1 MDRTFITLATV
12 ALCLSADALPRTWT
26 SLQWGSG
33 MDAQFAD
40 IAAHGVEVVEVPPW
54 AETVT
59 SNALNL
65 CRKHGLKAFTYSIDQ
80 TKTSKSA
87 LAGKPFE
94 RAVMLGG
101 AYRGRAIDRNL
112 FSFAPTVHDIVL
124 EPPVYSGGQP
134 YGSGR
139 SKHGHYFSGLVP
151 IRAEVVVPLKLFDG
165 RQHLQIVPCG
175 ILPAATDQRPENDTV
190 FDNMRETDEIV
201 NRRLVRLRFDLS
213 PYADACLD
221 KVGLAVYWASD
232 IEGSRWK
239 DGEGQLS
246 VFAASTRAA
255 SVASIEDRLRRFV
268 DVNGGAFPDDVLIA
282 VRVGDECFNQT
293 GWLDSPA
300 ASYPIYGYSESGLAA
315 FRKLSPGCEPPRTWG
330 CPEVYGEKAYGT
342 FLYCYHR
349 GCAELMRA
357 VATAA
362 HRIAPS
368 LKVFRN
374 TTRAGAWSYVND
386 HDGSGQELLAR
397 ELDILHLDPYPVGKS
412 YDAEVIP
419 FDMGYFAGLS
429 RRLEKPLIPWMQ
441 AHAFAP
447 CGLGHVTPDQVE
459 RMWTQHRAFAPDG
472 IMWLGYGAAGGGI
485 TRTFPKGNAASWE
498 KAAEI
503 HRSFRGASAQKKPV
517 AKLAVLRPYSV
528 RAIVCMGDD
537 WSIRNPA
544 DALLG
549 EYVRAWSVDHGLAY
563 DVFEVSPVETAE
575 MRTAREAELAKY
587 ALVVST
593 LPYSRAKVIGAGTV
607 GQVFSRAQIKAAHRK
622 FVTEIANLKDMLKRE
637 EMR

>member
-1 MDRTFITLATV
+1 MERALITLAIAAV
-12 ALCLSADALPRTWT
+12 CLSADALPRTWT

-59 SNALNL
+59 SNALSL
-65 CRKHGLKAFTYSIDQ
+65 CRKYGLKAFTYSIDA
-80 TKTSKSA
+80 SKNSKPA
-87 LAGKPFE
+87 LAGRPFE

-112 FSFAPTVHDIVL
+112 FSFAPTVHDVVL

-134 YGSGR
+134 YGSGK
-139 SKHGHYFSGLVP
+139 SKHGHYFPGLAPV
-151 IRAEVVVPLKLFDG
+151 RAEVVVPLRLFDG
-165 RQHLQIVPCG
+165 RQHLKIVPCE
-175 ILPAATDQRPENDTV
+175 ILPVAADQKPENDTSLAC
-190 FDNMRETDEIV
+190 MRDADEIV
-201 NRRLVRLRFDLS
+201 SRRLVRLRFDLS
-213 PYADACLD
+213 PFADACLD

-232 IEGSRWK
+232 AEGPLWR

-255 SVASIEDRLRRFV
+255 AVASIEERLRRFA
-268 DVNGGAFPDDVLIA
+268 DGNGGTFPADVLIA

-315 FRKLSPGCEPPRTWG
+315 FRRLLPGCEPPRTWG
-330 CPEVYGEKAYGT
+330 YPEVYGEEAYGA
-342 FLYCYHR
+342 FLYGYHK

-357 VATAA
+357 VVSAA
-362 HRIAPS
+362 HRISPS

-429 RRLEKPLIPWMQ
+429 RRLEKPLVPWMQ

-503 HRSFRGASAQKKPV
+503 HRSFRVAPAAKKPL

-528 RAIVCMGDD
+528 RAIVSMGDN
-537 WSIRNPA
+537 WSVRNPA

-549 EYVRAWSVDHGLAY
+549 EYVRAWSVDHGLSY
-563 DVFEVSPVETAE
+563 DVFEIPPVETAE

-587 ALVVST
+587 ALVVSSC
-593 LPYSRAKVIGAGTV
+593 PRPRAKVIGAGTV
-607 GQVFSRAQIKAAHRK
+607 GQVLSRAQIKAAHRE
-622 FVTEIANLKDMLKRE
+622 FVTEIANLKNSLKGKGML
-637 EMR
+637 